1 VSSREKSADFG
12 KVAVLLGGRSS
23 EREISLMSGRNVLL
37 ALQSQG
43 VDAHAFDPAEKPLW
57 ALKDEGFARVFNM
70 LHGRGGEDGTVQ
82 AVLEMLGIPYTG
94 SGVAASALAMDK
106 WRTKMVWLSAGIP
119 TPPYQI
125 VDARTDWMELIDT
138 LGLPL
143 ILKPVREGSSIGVTR
158 IDQADPAR
166 LAEAYAEA
174 ARHDPLVIAETFI
187 HGAELAAA
195 VVDHCALPLV
205 RIVAPDSN
213 YDYEHKYFSDD
224 TQYFCP
230 SGLPEALEERIRAQT
245 LAAFRV
251 LGCRGWGRLDVMLR
265 DDGQWF
271 FLEANTV
278 PGMTSHSL
286 VPMAARA
293 SGLSMEALC
302 LMILRGAVSEH
313 VA

>member
-1 VSSREKSADFG
+1 MEKDTMDFG
-12 KVAVLLGGRSS
+12 KVAVLMGGHSA
-23 EREISLMSGRNVLL
+23 EREISLMSGRNVLS
-37 ALQSQG
+37 ALQAQG
-43 VDAHAFDPAEKPLW
+43 INAHAFDPAEKPLW
-57 ALKDEGFARVFNM
+57 ALKDEGFARAFNV
-70 LHGRGGEDGTVQ
+70 LHGRGGEDGTAQ

-119 TPPYQI
+119 TPPYQM
-125 VDARTDWMELIDT
+125 VDAHTDWRQLINT

-143 ILKPVREGSSIGVTR
+143 ILKPVHEGSSIGVVKMDR
-158 IDQADPAR
+158 PDPQQ
-166 LAEAYAEA
+166 LAGAYAEA
-174 ARHDPLVIAETFI
+174 ARHDSPVIAETFI

-195 VVDHCALPLV
+195 VVDGCALPLV
-205 RIVAPDSN
+205 RIAAPDGN

-230 SGLPEALEERIRAQT
+230 SGLSEALEERIRAQA
-245 LAAFRV
+245 LAAFQV
-251 LGCRGWGRLDVMLR
+251 LGCRGCGRLDVMLR

-278 PGMTSHSL
+278 PGMTAHSL
-286 VPMAARA
+286 APMAARA
-293 SGLSMEALC
+293 AGMSMEALC
-302 LMILRGAVSEH
+302 LTILKGSVSKH

>member
-1 VSSREKSADFG
+1 METTDFG
-12 KVAVLLGGRSS
+12 KVAVLLGGRSA
-23 EREISLMSGRNVLL
+23 EREVSLMSGHNVLS
-37 ALQSQG
+37 ALRVQG
-43 VDAHAFDPAEKPLW
+43 INAQPFDPAKKPLW

-106 WRTKMVWLSAGIP
+106 WRSKMVWQAAGIP
-119 TPPYQI
+119 TPPYCA
-125 VDARTDWMELIDT
+125 VDARTNWAELVGT

-143 ILKPVREGSSIGVTR
+143 MLKPAHEGSSIGIVKVG
-158 IDQADPAR
+158 DADPQR
-166 LAEAYAEA
+166 LAVAYGEA
-174 ARHDPLVIAETFI
+174 ARHDPLVIAETFVY
-187 HGAELAAA
+187 GTELTAAI
-195 VVDHCALPLV
+195 VGEQALPLV
-205 RIVAPDSN
+205 RIAAPDGN

-230 SGLPEALEERIRAQT
+230 SGLPEAVEERIQEQA
-245 LAAFRV
+245 LAAFRL

-278 PGMTSHSL
+278 PGMTAHSL

-293 SGLSMEALC
+293 AGISMEALC
-302 LMILRGAVSEH
+302 LTILKGAVAEH

>member
-1 VSSREKSADFG
+1 MSEKGTTDFG
-12 KVAVLLGGRSS
+12 KVAVLMGGHSA
-23 EREISLMSGRNVLL
+23 ERQVSLMSGRNVLSALL
-37 ALQSQG
+37 AQG
-43 VDAHAFDPAEKPLW
+43 IDAHAFDPAEKPLW
-57 ALKDEGFARVFNM
+57 ALKDEGFARAFNM

-82 AVLEMLGIPYTG
+82 AVLELLGIPYTG

-125 VDARTDWMELIDT
+125 VDAHTDWAKLVET

-143 ILKPVREGSSIGVTR
+143 MLKPVHEGSSIGITK
-158 IDQADPAR
+158 IDRADPQF
-166 LAEAYAEA
+166 LAKAYAEA
-174 ARHDPLVIAETFI
+174 ARHDSLVIAETFI
-187 HGAELAAA
+187 RGAELAAA
-195 VVDHCALPLV
+195 VIDDAALPLV
-205 RIVAPDSN
+205 RIVAPDGN
-213 YDYEHKYFSDD
+213 YDFEHKYFSDE

-230 SGLPEALEERIRAQT
+230 SGLPEALEERIQAQV

-251 LGCRGWGRLDVMLR
+251 LGGRGYGRLDVMLR

-278 PGMTSHSL
+278 PGMTTHSL

-293 SGLSMEALC
+293 LGMSMEALC
-302 LMILRGAVSEH
+302 LKILEGTVSKSVE
-313 VA
+313 